1 MAEPE
6 GLTGGTPG
14 PGQGPVPGAAPNPA
28 AGSVAERLAQLP
40 GTWGLAWWTL
50 MRPIS
55 LHWWLKLLG
64 VEPAASVRR
73 LWRGDA
79 VARAYLERMVLVL
92 LVGTPTLAVA
102 IGLLLGMG
110 GVEVDWTR
118 VAVGVVLGVCLGA
131 VLGVVDGLL
140 GVALSVALGVALG
153 AAFGMPAGG
162 TGHLVSGLVVGLLFR
177 GAIGLGGGVT
187 FGVVDGVVFGVGG
200 SLVSGVFIG
209 VVGGVAFGLAYFR
222 LPVYLLEV
230 PWQVIAYAIQR
241 NTGHIT
247 LAASPILHHD
257 LSYLPLPT
265 LADHIRA
272 TAARDPALARR
283 ALTACEIAPGHR
295 RVGQRA
301 LAMLRA
307 DELTS
312 LVRDRRFESLRDLS
326 GEWLPAPTGVAGY
339 FGRFRAV
346 LAGVPVNDILA
357 AADGR
362 FDALQDVGRFLR
374 AAELTLIARQ
384 RQELLTAAADRLRGL
399 DNALLGSRDLE
410 APIYRAALADWQ
422 RLVADW
428 LAETAASA
436 ALEVP
441 NPFRPQVPLGPEFGR
456 EVFRGREPLVAEI
469 ESILGDPG
477 QGAALALI
485 GPRRCGK
492 TSLLNMLPLKLPDA
506 LVVFFD
512 TQNNPIDSTGSL
524 VKALV
529 GQAQEQGRR
538 ERRLTLPDAPPGPPM
553 EALGAWFER
562 LERLDLNGAGVGRI
576 LLCIDE
582 FERWEGLFP
591 GDRRAL
597 LQLLGLLRATI
608 QHRRRLRVLIAGAA
622 HVDELDPMWAD
633 HLVNLRTLAIGPL
646 TRSVTLD
653 LLTRPSAD
661 FPTDA
666 IPPAVAEAVWSRTL
680 GQPYL
685 TQLYGSL
692 LVTRLNDGLIET
704 GRRQATVA
712 DCVALDP
719 EVLDKANT
727 YLTNLVQSAPAP
739 ALAVLE
745 SLARGEPVDLGTQDR
760 ATRRYLHRRGL
771 VGTDGGLGIP
781 VLGAFL
787 RRY

>member
-1 MAEPE
+1 M
-6 GLTGGTPG
+6 
-14 PGQGPVPGAAPNPA
+14 GAALIA
-28 AGSVAERLAQLP
+28 
-40 GTWGLAWWTL
+40 
-50 MRPIS
+50 
-55 LHWWLKLLG
+55 
-64 VEPAASVRR
+64 
-73 LWRGDA
+73 
-79 VARAYLERMVLVL
+79 
-92 LVGTPTLAVA
+92 
-102 IGLLLGMG
+102 
-110 GVEVDWTR
+110 
-118 VAVGVVLGVCLGA
+118 
-131 VLGVVDGLL
+131 
-140 GVALSVALGVALG
+140 
-153 AAFGMPAGG
+153 
-162 TGHLVSGLVVGLLFR
+162 VSGATFLRVPLYLFE
-177 GAIGLGGGVT
+177 
-187 FGVVDGVVFGVGG
+187 
-200 SLVSGVFIG
+200 
-209 VVGGVAFGLAYFR
+209 Y
-222 LPVYLLEV
+222 
-230 PWQVIAYAIQR
+230 PWQIIAFTIQR
-241 NTGHIT
+241 STARIT
-247 LAASPILHHD
+247 LAASPVLHHE

-265 LADHIRA
+265 LAAHIHD

-283 ALTACEIAPGHR
+283 ALAACAIAPGQR
-295 RVGQRA
+295 RAGRRA
-301 LAMLRA
+301 LALLRA
-307 DELTS
+307 DELAT
-312 LVRDRRFESLRDLS
+312 LAHTRRFQALRDLS
-326 GEWLPAPTGVAGY
+326 GEWLPDPAS
-339 FGRFRAV
+339 
-346 LAGVPVNDILA
+346 
-357 AADGR
+357 ADGT
-362 FDALQDVGRFLR
+362 FAALQQIGRYLR

-410 APIYRAALADWQ
+410 APIYRAALPDWQ

-428 LAETAASA
+428 LAQTKTAAA
-436 ALEVP
+436 QEVP
-441 NPFRPQVPLGPEFGR
+441 NPFRPLVPLEPEFGR

-529 GQAQEQGRR
+529 GQAQEQARR

-553 EALGAWFER
+553 EALAAWFER
-562 LERLDLNGAGVGRI
+562 LERVTEVGRI

-622 HVDELDPMWAD
+622 YMDELDPMWAD
-633 HLVNLRTLAIGPL
+633 HLVNLRELAIGPL
-646 TRSVTLD
+646 TRPVTLD
-653 LLTRPSAD
+653 LLMRPSDD
-661 FPTDA
+661 FPPDA

-692 LVTRLNDGLIET
+692 LVTHLNDGLIDT

-712 DCVALDP
+712 DCAALDP
-719 EVLDKANT
+719 AVLDKANT
-727 YLTNLVQSAPAP
+727 YLTNLVQATPAA

-745 SLARGEPVDLGTQDR
+745 RLARGEAVDLTAQDR
-760 ATRRYLHRRGL
+760 ATRRYLRRRGL
-771 VGTDGGLGIP
+771 VSADGGLGVP
-781 VLGAFL
+781 VLGGFL
-787 RRY
+787 RREA

>member
-1 MAEPE
+1 
-6 GLTGGTPG
+6 
-14 PGQGPVPGAAPNPA
+14 
-28 AGSVAERLAQLP
+28 VAERLAQLP
-40 GTWGLAWWTL
+40 GAWELGWWML

-55 LHWWLKLLG
+55 LH
-64 VEPAASVRR
+64 RR
-73 LWRGDA
+73 LRALGIDPRASAWRLGRGDE
-79 VARAYLERMVLVL
+79 VARAYAAQMALLL
-92 LVGTPTLAVA
+92 LVGTLAITVTIALVLAVA
-102 IGLLLGMG
+102 GFDG
-110 GVEVDWTR
+110 DWTGIPGGL
-118 VAVGVVLGVCLGA
+118 ALGLG
-131 VLGVVDGLL
+131 L
-140 GVALSVALGVALG
+140 GVAWGVASDRVVAVDTAAALASSIG
-153 AAFGMPAGG
+153 GGLAFGP
-162 TGHLVSGLVVGLLFR
+162 VFGL
-177 GAIGLGGGVT
+177 T
-187 FGVVDGVVFGVGG
+187 FGGAFGV
-200 SLVSGVFIG
+200 
-209 VVGGVAFGLAYFR
+209 AYVR
-222 LPVYLLEV
+222 LPFSLLEI
-230 PWQVIAYAIQR
+230 PWQLIAFTIQR
-241 NTGHIT
+241 NTSRIT
-247 LAASPILHHD
+247 LAASPVLHHE

-265 LADHIRA
+265 LAAHIRA
-272 TAARDPALARR
+272 TAARDPTLARR
-283 ALTACEIAPGHR
+283 ALAACAIAPGQR
-295 RVGQRA
+295 RAGRRA
-301 LAMLRA
+301 LALLRA
-307 DELTS
+307 DELAT
-312 LVRDRRFESLRDLS
+312 LARDRRFQALRDLHA
-326 GEWLPAPTGVAGY
+326 EWLPDPAS
-339 FGRFRAV
+339 
-346 LAGVPVNDILA
+346 
-357 AADGR
+357 ADGT
-362 FDALQDVGRFLR
+362 FAALQQVGRYLR

-410 APIYRAALADWQ
+410 APIYRAALPDWQ

-428 LAETAASA
+428 LAATKAEA

-441 NPFRPQVPLGPEFGR
+441 NPFRPLVPLEPEFGR

-512 TQNNPIDSTGSL
+512 TQNNPIDSTESL

-538 ERRLTLPDAPPGPPM
+538 EHRLTLPDAPPGPPM
-553 EALGAWFER
+553 ESLAAWFER
-562 LERLDLNGAGVGRI
+562 LERLDLSGFGVRRI

-633 HLVNLRTLAIGPL
+633 HLVNLRTLTIGPL
-646 TRSVTLD
+646 TRPVTLD
-653 LLTRPSAD
+653 LLMRPSDD
-661 FPTDA
+661 FPPDA

-692 LVTRLNDGLIET
+692 LVTHLNDGLIDT

-712 DCVALDP
+712 DCAALDP
-719 EVLDKANT
+719 AVLDKANT
-727 YLTNLVQSAPAP
+727 YLTNLVQATPAP

-745 SLARGEPVDLGTQDR
+745 RLARGEAVDLAAEDR
-760 ATRRYLHRRGL
+760 ATRRYLRRRGL
-771 VGTDGGLGIP
+771 VSADGGLGIP
-781 VLGAFL
+781 VLGGFL
-787 RRY
+787 RREG

>member
-1 MAEPE
+1 M
-6 GLTGGTPG
+6 GGTPG
-14 PGQGPVPGAAPNPA
+14 QGQDPEPGVAPDPA
-28 AGSVAERLAQLP
+28 PGSVTERLAQLP
-40 GTWGLAWWTL
+40 GTWELGWWML

-55 LHWWLKLLG
+55 LH
-64 VEPAASVRR
+64 RR
-73 LWRGDA
+73 LRALGIEPEAPDWQLLQRGDRVA
-79 VARAYLERMVLVL
+79 HAYVARMML
-92 LVGTPTLAVA
+92 LLAVA
-102 IGLLLGMG
+102 TSVLAVSAALVLAILGLDVDWMRVPLGVGIGLAG
-110 GVEVDWTR
+110 
-118 VAVGVVLGVCLGA
+118 
-131 VLGVVDGLL
+131 
-140 GVALSVALGVALG
+140 ALSGGLS
-153 AAFGMPAGG
+153 FGMAY
-162 TGHLVSGLVVGLLFR
+162 T
-177 GAIGLGGGVT
+177 
-187 FGVVDGVVFGVGG
+187 
-200 SLVSGVFIG
+200 
-209 VVGGVAFGLAYFR
+209 VAFYANLLRVPIYF
-222 LPVYLLEV
+222 LEL
-230 PWQVIAYAIQR
+230 PWQLIAFTIQR
-241 NTGHIT
+241 NTDRIT
-247 LAASPILHHD
+247 LAASPVLHHE

-265 LADHIRA
+265 LTAHIRI

-283 ALTACEIAPGHR
+283 ALAACAIAPGQR
-295 RVGQRA
+295 RVGRRT
-301 LAMLRA
+301 LAQLRA
-307 DELTS
+307 DELAT
-312 LVRDRRFESLRDLS
+312 LARNRRFQSLRDLN
-326 GEWLPAPTGVAGY
+326 GEWLPDPA
-339 FGRFRAV
+339 
-346 LAGVPVNDILA
+346 D
-357 AADGR
+357 ADGT
-362 FDALQDVGRFLR
+362 FAALQQVGRYLR

-410 APIYRAALADWQ
+410 APIYRAALPDWQ

-428 LAETAASA
+428 LAATKTAAA
-436 ALEVP
+436 QEVP
-441 NPFRPQVPLGPEFGR
+441 NPFRPLVPLEPEFGR

-529 GQAQEQGRR
+529 GQAQEQRRR

-562 LERLDLNGAGVGRI
+562 LEQVTEVGRI

-591 GDRRAL
+591 RDRRAL

-633 HLVNLRTLAIGPL
+633 HLVNLRTLTIGPL
-646 TRSVTLD
+646 TRPVTLD
-653 LLTRPSAD
+653 LLMRPSDD
-661 FPTDA
+661 FPPDA

-739 ALAVLE
+739 VLAVLE